1 MQQRAPPVVS
11 DPVFQGRYHRPMRRL
26 LKWALITLGIAALV
40 RKLRSRREAGRGTSD
55 ANVSTR
61 TSVTVTTTTTTDDP
75 ADELRRKLA
84 DTREPDAADAAV
96 DDRRAE
102 VHDQGRSAIDEMRSS
117 AGSE

>member
-1 MQQRAPPVVS
+1 
-11 DPVFQGRYHRPMRRL
+11 MRRL

-40 RKLRSRREAGRGTSD
+40 KKLRSRRAPGTGPSD
-55 ANVSTR
+55 ATVSTQ

-84 DTREPDAADAAV
+84 DTREPDEAPGSV

-117 AGSE
+117 AGDD

>member
-1 MQQRAPPVVS
+1 
-11 DPVFQGRYHRPMRRL
+11 MRRL

-40 RKLRSRREAGRGTSD
+40 RKLRSKREAAGRDTSD
-55 ANVSTR
+55 ASVSTR
-61 TSVTVTTTTTTDDP
+61 TSVAVTTTTTTDDP